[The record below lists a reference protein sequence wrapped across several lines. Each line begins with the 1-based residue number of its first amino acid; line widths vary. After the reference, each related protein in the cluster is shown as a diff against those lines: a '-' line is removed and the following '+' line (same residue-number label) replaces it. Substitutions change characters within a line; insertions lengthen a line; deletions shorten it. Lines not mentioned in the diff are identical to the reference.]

1 MNRLLTRAFV
11 AVALA
16 TSAGLASAGSIE
28 IRHEPVPC
36 AAPDRYLRVSA
47 SAVPPEQVA
56 SAELQFRESPSGG
69 WYAVRMAV
77 EGGVWSA
84 VLPRPVRPL
93 QGFEYRLVMV
103 SPKLETTETAATAV
117 RVAEDAAQ
125 CSEAHSSLEVAAPIV
140 VRVPAGAPAVPAVP
154 PGFSPAGVVA
164 ATEPAPAKS
173 RKAKTAW
180 IVGGG
185 AAVAGVVA
193 AVAGSSATQ
202 PLGGPPEFTFV
213 GATPN
218 PGATVRIG
226 SVIALNVL
234 PSARNGVT
242 LAFRWRA
249 DFLSIGP
256 DAGCVVSMS
265 GSIANA
271 IPTIPV
277 QLSGPLVRSNQCRPP
292 VIVAIGFLT
301 ITIAGDL
308 VYGEALDL
316 PYTFVD

>member
-1 MNRLLTRAFV
+1 MRAALTVVLALLAPV
-11 AVALA
+11 V
-16 TSAGLASAGSIE
+16 SAGSFE
-28 IRHEPVPC
+28 IRHDPVPC
-36 AAPDRYLRVSA
+36 AVSERYTRVA
-47 SAVPPEQVA
+47 ATAVPPEQVA

-69 WYAVRMAV
+69 WYAVRMSV
-77 EGGVWSA
+77 KGGVWSG

-103 SPKLETTETAATAV
+103 SPKLETTETAAMAV
-117 RVAEDAAQ
+117 RVDEDAAH
-125 CSEAHSSLEVAAPIV
+125 CGGAHSSLEVAAPIV
-140 VRVPAGAPAVPAVP
+140 VRVPVGAPAVPAVP

-164 ATEPAPAKS
+164 AAEPAPAKS
-173 RKAKTAW
+173 GMAKTAW

-202 PLGGPPEFTFV
+202 PLGEPPEFTFV
-213 GATPN
+213 GSTPD

-226 SVIALNVL
+226 SVLALNVL

-242 LAFRWRA
+242 LAFLWRA
-249 DFLSIGP
+249 DFPTIGP

-265 GSIANA
+265 GTVVNA

-277 QLSGPLVRSNQCRPP
+277 RLGAPLVRSNHCRPP
-292 VIVAIGFLT
+292 VSVAIGFLT
-301 ITIAGDL
+301 ITIDGAI
-308 VYGEALDL
+308 VYSEALTL
-316 PYTFVD
+316 PYTFVE

>member
-1 MNRLLTRAFV
+1 MNRISTPAV
-11 AVALA
+11 AALALA
-16 TSAGLASAGSIE
+16 TSAELAIASSIE

-36 AAPDRYLRVSA
+36 AVSGRYTRVSA
-47 SAVPPEQVA
+47 TAVPPEQAA
-56 SAELQFRESPSGG
+56 SAELQFRESATGG
-69 WYAVRMAV
+69 WYAVRMSV

-93 QGFEYRLVMV
+93 QGFEYRVVMV

-117 RVAEDAAQ
+117 RVDEDAAQ
-125 CSEAHSSLEVAAPIV
+125 CGGAHSSLEVAAPIV

-164 ATEPAPAKS
+164 ATEPPPAKS
-173 RKAKTAW
+173 GMAKTAW

-185 AAVAGVVA
+185 AAVAGVA
-193 AVAGSSATQ
+193 AAAAGSSATQ
-202 PLGGPPEFTFV
+202 PLGEPPEFTFF
-213 GATPN
+213 GSTPD

-226 SVIALNVL
+226 SVLALNVL

-242 LAFRWRA
+242 LAFMWRA
-249 DFLSIGP
+249 DFPSIGP
-256 DAGCVVSMS
+256 DANCVVSMS
-265 GSIANA
+265 GTIVNA
-271 IPTIPV
+271 IPTVPV
-277 QLSGPLVRSNQCRPP
+277 RLSGPLVRSNQCRPP

-301 ITIAGDL
+301 ITIDGEI

-316 PYTFVD
+316 PYTFVE